1 MCDRRLL
8 LYKVSYVS
16 EILIYNRIYYLLT
29 RKIAKLKIP
38 KRSCMLIAY
47 TMYSAVTLRENFKL
61 VLGLQ
66 YIVHLFYLKK

>member
-47 TMYSAVTLRENFKL
+47 TMYSAVN
-61 VLGLQ
+61 
-66 YIVHLFYLKK
+66 H